1 MSRDGDK
8 VRRTAAHPKSANGR
22 VSRVHSEYVQKLL
35 DGWPPLTEEQR
46 AALALVI
53 RDRPDP

>member
-1 MSRDGDK
+1 MNRDGDK
-8 VRRTAAHPKSANGR
+8 VRHAAACPKSASGR

-35 DGWPPLTEEQR
+35 EGWPPLTEEQR